1 MCIRDSSWEQYL
13 VDMGALGYESFI
25 RIATPVI
32 DPILGEV
39 FQ

>member
-1 MCIRDSSWEQYL
+1 MTAFFVVIYIPSKQ
-13 VDMGALGYESFI
+13 MGALGYESFI
-25 RIATPVI
+25 RIATLVI

>member
-1 MCIRDSSWEQYL
+1 M
-13 VDMGALGYESFI
+13 MGALGYESFLS
-25 RIATPVI
+25 IATPVI

>member
-1 MCIRDSSWEQYL
+1 MVVIKVEKKGKTVKSW
-13 VDMGALGYESFI
+13 GYESFI